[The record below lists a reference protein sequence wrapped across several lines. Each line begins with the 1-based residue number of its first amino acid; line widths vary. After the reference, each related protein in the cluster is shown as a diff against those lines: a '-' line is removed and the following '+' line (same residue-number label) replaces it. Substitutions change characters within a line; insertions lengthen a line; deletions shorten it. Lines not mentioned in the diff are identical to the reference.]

1 MREYLELARPYFAL
15 LALTATGRWLQGLF
29 AVPYER
35 GHHVFS
41 IVLLTVFSCLYYGA
55 FTRRFRGF
63 RLMQAILLG
72 TMFGVVSQLLIL
84 VLTVLSYALSM
95 HTFFNHPTA
104 LNAQAPLSLVEA
116 LEIRL
121 GGLVGNSIFS
131 GITAALGWALGSFLP
146 ER

>member
-1 MREYLELARPYFAL
+1 
-15 LALTATGRWLQGLF
+15 
-29 AVPYER
+29 
-35 GHHVFS
+35 VFS
-41 IVLLTVFSCLYYGA
+41 IVLLTVYSCLYYGA
-55 FTRRFRGF
+55 FTRRYRGF

-72 TMFGVVSQLLIL
+72 TLFGVVSQLLIL

-104 LNAQAPLSLVEA
+104 LNALTPLPFADA

-121 GGLVGNSIFS
+121 GGLVANSIFA
-131 GITAALGWALGSFLP
+131 GINAALGWALGSFLP